1 MAENNNNKAIA
12 KNTIIL
18 YLRMI
23 VTMLISL
30 YTSRVVL
37 QVLGVEDF
45 GIYHS
50 VGGVVGMFA
59 FVNGA
64 LATGSSRFLTAEL
77 GTGNFEKLKRT
88 FSTVLTV
95 HACLAILF
103 ALVLETVGMWFL
115 NNKLI
120 IPAERM
126 DAGSLYYL

>member
-1 MAENNNNKAIA
+1 M
-12 KNTIIL
+12 
-18 YLRMI
+18 
-23 VTMLISL
+23 VISL

-77 GTGNFEKLKRT
+77 GTGNFEKLKYQ
-88 FSTVLTV
+88 
-95 HACLAILF
+95 CPKGIQ
-103 ALVLETVGMWFL
+103 E
-115 NNKLI
+115 KKIILI
-120 IPAERM
+120 IWKTKVLDSFIFPA
-126 DAGSLYYL
+126 AASGPSQVIFQI